1 MNKQQFEDYINH
13 PGQLDSGSLPVLES
27 LVKQFPYCQTAYLL
41 YVKNLYDE
49 KSIHF
54 NQQLK
59 VAAAYAS
66 DRKRLKQL
74 ILSERVTESKKTETQ
89 VPVKPIVTNADIF
102 YPGENI
108 SKTERE
114 NLSGTALVDEV
125 RRKIKELHETK
136 LISEQVYDINDIIGV
151 GDQKTEVHSVPE
163 SDNQILNRQ
172 LIEQFIKDKPRFA
185 PSKEGFFDPTE
196 MSKQSMIDDDD
207 FVTETLAEIFLKQG
221 HIDKAIKI
229 YKNLS
234 LKFPEKSSYF
244 AALIKKLGK

>member
-74 ILSERVTESKKTETQ
+74 ILSESATEPKKTEIP
-89 VPVKPIVTNADIF
+89 VHVKPFDINADISD
-102 YPGENI
+102 PGENL
-108 SKTERE
+108 SKTEQD

-125 RRKIKELHETK
+125 RRKIKELHEIK
-136 LISEQVYDINDIIGV
+136 LIGEQVYDINEDMGM
-151 GDQKTEVHSVPE
+151 GDQEAEVHTVPE
-163 SDNQILNRQ
+163 SDKQILNRQ
-172 LIEQFIKDKPRFA
+172 LIEQFIKDKPRFT

-196 MSKQSMIDDDD
+196 TSKQSMIDDDD
-207 FVTETLAEIFLKQG
+207 FVTETLAEIFIKQG
-221 HIDKAIKI
+221 HIDRAIKI
-229 YKNLS
+229 YKNLF

-244 AALIKKLGK
+244 AALIEKLSK

>member
-1 MNKQQFEDYINH
+1 MNKQQFEDFINFPEH
-13 PGQLDSGSLPVLES
+13 LDSGSLPLLES

-59 VAAAYAS
+59 IAAAYAS

-74 ILSERVTESKKTETQ
+74 ILSEGISQTGVDLRDIPVEPVTSIESDVDPEEK
-89 VPVKPIVTNADIF
+89 
-102 YPGENI
+102 I
-108 SKTERE
+108 SKSEQE

-125 RRKIKELHETK
+125 RRKINELREAK
-136 LISEQVYDINDIIGV
+136 QINEQVYDINELVIGGDLTTDINA
-151 GDQKTEVHSVPE
+151 VPE
-163 SDNQILNRQ
+163 SDEQIINRQ
-172 LIEQFIKDKPRFA
+172 LINQFIKDKPKISA
-185 PSKEGFFDPTE
+185 PKESFFDPTE

-207 FVTETLAEIFLKQG
+207 FVTETLAEIYLKQG

-229 YKNLS
+229 YQNLS

-244 AALIKKLGK
+244 AALIEKLSK